1 MKKALL
7 LIGLSIFVLILSSA
21 LQTPD
26 KIAYVE
32 GEVLVKFRPSA
43 SAQTVSSVASRVEAT
58 AVTRILNTDLRKIKF
73 AKTKQVESVVQTLQS
88 LPEVEYA
95 EPNYIYYALNT
106 PNDPSFDELW
116 GLENT
121 GQSGGLA
128 GADISAVQAWDVT
141 TGSDEV
147 IVGIVDT
154 GIDYQHE
161 DLAANIYKNP
171 GEDAWANPNDPT
183 SGNGIDDDG
192 NGKVDDWIGWNFID
206 ETNVAKD
213 DNMHGTHVAG
223 TVGAVGNNGKGVVGV
238 NWKVKLVPLKFLDYD
253 GSGTTEDAIE
263 AIIYAAD
270 LGAKILNNSWG
281 GGAYSQALL
290 DAIKYANEKG
300 VLFVVA
306 AGNDGTNN
314 DETPTYPANYNVEN
328 VISVAASD
336 RADQRALWGS
346 GDDGS
351 DDCGFNCSSA
361 MAATPGSNYG
371 PKTVHLAAPGKEI
384 YSSVPG
390 GYRTLSGTSMATPH
404 VVGAAALLLARDP
417 SLTAVQL
424 KQVLMN
430 SVDVLP
436 AFEKTVISGGRLNV
450 AAALQSL

>member
-1 MKKALL
+1 MKKGFY

-43 SAQTVSSVASRVEAT
+43 SAQTVSSVALRVEAT
-58 AVTRILNTDLRKIKF
+58 AVTQILNTDFRKIKF
-73 AKTKQVESVVQTLQS
+73 AKTKQVESVVQTLKS
-88 LPEVEYA
+88 MPEVEYA

-106 PNDPSFDELW
+106 PNDPSFDQLW

-121 GQSGGLA
+121 GQSGGSA

-141 TGSDEV
+141 TGSDQV
-147 IVGIVDT
+147 LVGIVDT
-154 GIDYQHE
+154 GIDYTHE
-161 DLAANIYKNP
+161 DLADNIYRNP
-171 GEDAWANPNDPT
+171 GEDAWANPNDPS

-192 NGKVDDWIGWNFID
+192 NGMVDDWIGWNFID

-223 TVGAVGNNGKGVVGV
+223 TVGAIGNNGKGVVGV
-238 NWKVKLVPLKFLDYD
+238 NWKVKLMPLKFLGYD

-263 AIIYAAD
+263 AIIYATD
-270 LGAKILNNSWG
+270 MGAKVLNNSWG

-290 DAIKYANEKG
+290 DAIKYANDKG

-314 DETPTYPANYNVEN
+314 DVTPTYPANYDVEN

-346 GDDGS
+346 GGDGGN
-351 DDCGFNCSSA
+351 DCGFNCSSA

-390 GYRTLSGTSMATPH
+390 GYSTLSGTSMATPH

-436 AFEKTVISGGRLNV
+436 AFEKTVISGGRLNI
-450 AAALQSL
+450 AAALESL